1 MSPFIHDKLQ
11 KVWKGLL
18 ENVSLKL
25 DKKTKSN
32 PKDPKTYYKRWHWL
46 KALKEGKQIYRIWK
60 VIIKNE
66 KFGINLLQNI

>member
-1 MSPFIHDKLQ
+1 MSSCTHDKLQ
-11 KVWKGLL
+11 KGWKGLL

-32 PKDPKTYYKRWHWL
+32 PKDPETYYKRWHWS

-66 KFGINLLQNI
+66 TFGINLLHKI